1 MATTLRVMAELSKA
15 ELDELVEQAI
25 VDAYGEDEQV
35 AGFYTMIEEIW
46 SSHSRQWS
54 WVPR

>member
-1 MATTLRVMAELSKA
+1 MAELSKA